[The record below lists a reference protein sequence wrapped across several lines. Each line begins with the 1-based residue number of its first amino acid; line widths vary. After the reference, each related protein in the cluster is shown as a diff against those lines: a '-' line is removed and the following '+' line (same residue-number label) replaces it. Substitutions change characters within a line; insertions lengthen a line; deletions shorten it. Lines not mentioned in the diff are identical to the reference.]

1 MKDQRNVLLLSW
13 NFQAQR
19 IRKVQEIIN
28 VCHKNKGVAFPPHL
42 RGYLIFR
49 STVHHETGTV
59 LAEPVG
65 ATTWVSVAH
74 EVTGLAAVLDSLNL
88 PVTVCLD
95 LLTDVTHRRTEILN
109 AVLAECF
116 TGIDAPTAR
125 EMIDDLTLL
134 AESVGVCHNDYL
146 NLSKLLQPLN
156 HPT

>member
-1 MKDQRNVLLLSW
+1 M
-13 NFQAQR
+13 
-19 IRKVQEIIN
+19 
-28 VCHKNKGVAFPPHL
+28 
-42 RGYLIFR
+42 
-49 STVHHETGTV
+49 
-59 LAEPVG
+59 
-65 ATTWVSVAH
+65 SVAH